1 MGRAMQIRTAGS
13 SALLVCLDDPAQV
26 TGLYRALLRDPP
38 EGFVDAVPAA
48 ETVLVLYDPSRT
60 DRLSLSERI
69 RAAAD
74 QPPTAIGGRQG
85 PRITI
90 PVRYDGPDLEEIAR
104 ITGLSVAEVV
114 HRHTAG
120 EYVVAFCGFAPG
132 FAYLTGLDPALRL
145 PRRAVPRT
153 RVPAGSVAMSDRF
166 TSVYPSASPGGWHLL
181 GRTTMAMWD
190 IDHQPPGLLTPGTRV
205 RFEQVAA

>member
-1 MGRAMQIRTAGS
+1 MQIRTAGS
-13 SALLVCLDDPAQV
+13 AALLVCLDEPAQV
-26 TGLYRALLRDPP
+26 TAFYRELLRDPP
-38 EGFVDAVPAA
+38 EGFVDAAPAA
-48 ETVLVLYDPSRT
+48 ETVMVRYDPTCT
-60 DRLSLSERI
+60 DRLTLSQRL

-74 QPPTAIGGRQG
+74 QATPGVEANQG
-85 PRITI
+85 PLITV
-90 PVRYDGPDLEEIAR
+90 PVRYDGPDLDEIAR
-104 ITGLSVAEVV
+104 GTGLSVAEVIR
-114 HRHTAG
+114 RHIAG

-145 PRRAVPRT
+145 PRRSIPRT

-190 IDHQPPGLLTPGTRV
+190 IDHEPPGLLTPGTRV
-205 RFEQVAA
+205 RFEQVAT